1 MSNTVYLSD
10 VQLLNLSVLMT
21 VQASV
26 RRDRVAACYR
36 FNLSAEQ
43 ACRVES
49 LGQEQLQMIVA
60 NRGHESVFNLRDDFW
75 RLIDVP
81 AGLHAPLSTVRLPEA
96 QSTAGDPRPSHAEVV
111 LPRPR
116 GE

>member
-10 VQLLNLSVLMT
+10 VQLLNLSVLLT

-60 NRGHESVFNLRDDFW
+60 NRGHESVFKLRDDLW

-81 AGLHAPLSTVRLPEA
+81 AGLHAPLSTVRMPEA
-96 QSTAGDPRPSHAEVV
+96 QSTASDRRPSHSEVAV
-111 LPRPR
+111 PRAR
-116 GE
+116 DE

>member
-10 VQLLNLSVLMT
+10 VQLLNLSVLLT
-21 VQASV
+21 LQASV

-60 NRGHESVFNLRDDFW
+60 NRGHESVFKLRDDFW

-81 AGLHAPLSTVRLPEA
+81 AGLHAPLSSVRLPEA
-96 QSTAGDPRPSHAEVV
+96 QSTASDRRPSQPEVAV
-111 LPRPR
+111 SHTR

>member
-10 VQLLNLSVLMT
+10 VQLLNLSVLLT

-26 RRDRVAACYR
+26 RKDRVAACYR

-60 NRGHESVFNLRDDFW
+60 NRGHESVFKLRDDFW

-96 QSTAGDPRPSHAEVV
+96 QSAAGDPRPSHAEVV

-116 GE
+116 GQ